1 MKQALGFLALL
12 WALLAL
18 GQLATAIQCGWDSH
32 CITISE

>member
-18 GQLATAIQCGWDSH
+18 GQLATAIQCDWNSQ
-32 CITISE
+32 CIAISE